1 LPTYE
6 YRCHDC
12 GHQFERAQ
20 RMSDAPL
27 TDCEVC
33 GGHVQR
39 VLFAPAIHFKGTGFY
54 NTDYGSRRRAR
65 EGEEGAAAAPNGGA
79 PSGDSAGGGD
89 ATPKVKEATPADKLK
104 RAGLTKPTKAA
115 TTS

>member
-12 GHQFERAQ
+12 GNQFERAQ
-20 RMSDAPL
+20 RMSDEPL

-54 NTDYGSRRRAR
+54 NTDYGSKRRAKD
-65 EGEEGAAAAPNGGA
+65 GEEAGTTSGNGST
-79 PSGDSAGGGD
+79 PSGDSAGGTD
-89 ATPKVKEATPADKLK
+89 TAPKVKEATPADKLK
-104 RAGLTKPTKAA
+104 RAGLAKPTKAA
-115 TTS
+115 AST

>member
-1 LPTYE
+1 LPIYE

-20 RMSDAPL
+20 RMSDEPL

-33 GGHVQR
+33 GGQVQR

-54 NTDYGSRRRAR
+54 NTDYGSKRRA
-65 EGEEGAAAAPNGGA
+65 AGGDEA
-79 PSGDSAGGGD
+79 GTASSNGDSGGGD
-89 ATPKVKEATPADKLK
+89 SGTAEKPKVKEATPADKLK

-115 TTS
+115 AGS